1 MWVKSLLGDVV
12 NMKRKRIWILLGV
25 VLVLVAVGWA
35 LSRATAPAT
44 SAQGTN
50 AQLGRVTQATLLQ
63 TVDSAGSVAPES
75 EITLSFGTAGT
86 VNKVNVKL
94 GDRVKQGD
102 VLAELD
108 TRDLQLQIAQQ
119 EQAYLIQQ
127 ANYSMTVQP
136 DPAEVTSAQLALAN
150 ATAAYKLAQQKYA
163 VNSTD
168 QIAISCNN
176 VDSAKKT
183 YDDAV
188 TAYNNYVSNWRVQVN
203 GSAELSPQKA
213 QLDRAKA
220 VYDQTLINCRLAKDN
235 INDSGVKSAVAQLEQ
250 AKLNLDTLVK
260 PSERVKLAAQVQ
272 LDQARLSLEQARQQ
286 LNDLKI
292 VAPFDGIVTQVNAV
306 VGGPGGSNTLVMLAD
321 TGQYHV
327 NVLIDETEIG
337 QVQVGQQA
345 EITFDALPK
354 AKVTGKVTR
363 IDPAGTI
370 NQGVVYYLTRV
381 NLDPTEEPLLLDMTA
396 NVRVIIDTH
405 ENVLAV
411 PGGAIRS
418 DPQGGYYVNA
428 VDANGEAKRVDVTTG
443 FTDGDL
449 TEIVGDLQRGE
460 QVFISEPPSR
470 QQQGFNLFGIR
481 GGGR

>member
-1 MWVKSLLGDVV
+1 
-12 NMKRKRIWILLGV
+12 MKKKRIWIILGV
-25 VLVLVAVGWA
+25 VAVLVVVGVA
-35 LSRATAPAT
+35 MARNAATPAG
-44 SAQGTN
+44 AQANN

-63 TVDSAGSVAPES
+63 TVDSSGSVAPES
-75 EITLSFGTAGT
+75 EVTLSFGTAGT
-86 VNKVNVKL
+86 VNEVKVKP

-119 EQAYLIQQ
+119 EQACLIQQ

-136 DPAEVTSAQLALAN
+136 DPAEVASAEIALAN

-168 QIAISCNN
+168 QVAISCNN

-183 YDDAV
+183 YDDAL
-188 TAYNNYVSNWRVQVN
+188 TAYNNYLSDWRVQVY
-203 GSAELSPQKA
+203 GTYEVSPQKA
-213 QLDRAKA
+213 QLDRAQA
-220 VYDQTLINCRLAKDN
+220 AYDQAVINCKLAKDN
-235 INDSGVKSAVAQLEQ
+235 INDSSVKSALSQLEQ
-250 AKLNLDTLVK
+250 AKLNLATLVK
-260 PSERVKLAAQVQ
+260 PSERTLMAAQVQ
-272 LDQARLSLEQARQQ
+272 LDQARLSLEQARHQ
-286 LNDLKI
+286 LDDAKI

-306 VGGPGGSNTLVMLAD
+306 VGGPGGSSALVVLAD

-327 NVLIDETEIG
+327 DVLIDETEIG
-337 QVQVGQQA
+337 QVQAGQKA

-354 AKVTGKVTR
+354 ATATGEVTR

-381 NLDPTEEPLLLDMTA
+381 DLDPTEEPLLLDMTA

-405 ENVLAV
+405 GNVLAV

-418 DPQGGYYVNA
+418 DPQGGYYVNV
-428 VDANGEAKRVDVTTG
+428 VDANGEAKRVEVTTG

-449 TEIVGDLQRGE
+449 TEVAGDLQRGE
-460 QVFISEPPSR
+460 QVFISEPPAR
-470 QQQGFNLFGIR
+470 QQQGFGFFGIR
-481 GGGR
+481 GGR